1 MQNTPIKLGKWLF
14 NTHESRLSYHKHSIE
29 LKPLHNKLLCH
40 FAYNQNKIFTI
51 EQLKLAV
58 WQQQFLSDSAVK
70 KAISELRKILIEIQP
85 NNLEYLITIPQKGYQ
100 FRCPEKNTALNIIS
114 KKTLTTV
121 LIAITFVVVVGLTFF
136 NLSQPREILLV
147 ETTNKQ
153 PSNAAISGYSDM
165 LRSTLISVLA
175 KDFKLRVV
183 YTDIPTNDYKLSFQV
198 NESSQIQLIL
208 ENNKQI
214 LWEKTH
220 HYQNNAYQVNQ
231 KILSE
236 LSNIINID
244 LEHSTLEAF
253 EQPRAYD
260 FFVKGKISYYQSGVD
275 TQQAELFF
283 KKSLLLQPD
292 NNPSTGALLDL
303 YGLEERALPLG
314 ERNKQLLNK
323 VALQL
328 QKVEAE
334 ANVTAENIIALA
346 KYQLVNRGDAKTA
359 LSIIE
364 QSNVNLNNV
373 YDMHI
378 LAYVYAL
385 NGHKKLAEQYIEL
398 AENRFPQRR
407 PVLWYKV
414 LVHLLNEDHDKALI
428 QSQWAQDVA
437 PYWYPLLYITPRL
450 MLNNEASALQHLQQ
464 FPQPIFD
471 EGLAKAESLEHYI
484 NNYLNSR
491 TAFTWQPFEAEIL
504 YLLAKH
510 YQWEKHERLVRQF
523 ISEHY
528 PEKLMMLAAI
538 DGWLK

>member
-1 MQNTPIKLGKWLF
+1 M
-14 NTHESRLSYHKHSIE
+14 
-29 LKPLHNKLLCH
+29 
-40 FAYNQNKIFTI
+40 
-51 EQLKLAV
+51 
-58 WQQQFLSDSAVK
+58 
-70 KAISELRKILIEIQP
+70 
-85 NNLEYLITIPQKGYQ
+85 
-100 FRCPEKNTALNIIS
+100 
-114 KKTLTTV
+114 
-121 LIAITFVVVVGLTFF
+121 
-136 NLSQPREILLV
+136 
-147 ETTNKQ
+147 
-153 PSNAAISGYSDM
+153 
-165 LRSTLISVLA
+165 
-175 KDFKLRVV
+175 
-183 YTDIPTNDYKLSFQV
+183 
-198 NESSQIQLIL
+198 
-208 ENNKQI
+208 
-214 LWEKTH
+214 
-220 HYQNNAYQVNQ
+220 
-231 KILSE
+231 
-236 LSNIINID
+236 
-244 LEHSTLEAF
+244 
-253 EQPRAYD
+253 
-260 FFVKGKISYYQSGVD
+260 
-275 TQQAELFF
+275 
-283 KKSLLLQPD
+283 
-292 NNPSTGALLDL
+292 LDL

-328 QKVEAE
+328 QEVEAE

-450 MLNNEASALQHLQQ
+450 MLNNEASALQHLKQ

-491 TAFTWQPFEAEIL
+491 TTFTWQPFEAELL